1 MEKVSTTITA
11 ILLIGI
17 GATISL
23 TGFTI
28 LLTKEQQSA

>member
-1 MEKVSTTITA
+1 MEKVSTTIIA
-11 ILLIGI
+11 VLLIGI

-28 LLTKEQQSA
+28 LLTKE

>member
-1 MEKVSTTITA
+1 MEKVRTTIVA
-11 ILLIGI
+11 MLLIGI

-28 LLTKEQQSA
+28 LLTKE